1 MKTAFPSI
9 DRARAYVAAIPGAV
23 SGAGGHDQTFSVV
36 CSLVRFGLQNG
47 FGAVCRQLAVR
58 LGNGVARLTHELQ
71 RLFVRQLALP
81 RQGGGALDID
91 ADRACD
97 FGVLRAGATEAAEA
111 FRVVKSAEPVR
122 PARLLVDARHI
133 A

>member
-47 FGAVCRQLAVR
+47 FGAVCRQLAV
-58 LGNGVARLTHELQ
+58 LAHEFEC
-71 RLFVRQLALP
+71 LFIRQLALP
-81 RQGGGALDID
+81 RQGGGTLDVD
-91 ADRACD
+91 ADRPGD
-97 FGVLRAGATEAAEA
+97 FGVFRAGATEAAEA